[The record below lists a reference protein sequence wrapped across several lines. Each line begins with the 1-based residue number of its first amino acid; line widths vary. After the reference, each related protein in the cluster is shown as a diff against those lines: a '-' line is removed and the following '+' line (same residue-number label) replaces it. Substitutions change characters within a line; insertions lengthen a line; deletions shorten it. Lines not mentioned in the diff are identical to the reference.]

1 MQTEMEKK
9 YQEEKLRSQEAKT
22 KLLQAMTNALPAAKA
37 CSTLTSRFKTAGAA
51 FHNAVESNPD
61 DAECRAAAVRAWLRG
76 IGMLAARMDTICT
89 MLKDNYDDTPMLILA
104 GLNDLDKHDQAK
116 LAMDSKL
123 LASDVKLLC
132 MASEYVVP

>member
-1 MQTEMEKK
+1 MRIR
-9 YQEEKLRSQEAKT
+9 RSV
-22 KLLQAMTNALPAAKA
+22 PKA
-37 CSTLTSRFKTAGAA
+37 SSSSTLTSRFKTAGAA
-51 FHNAVESNPD
+51 FYNTVESNPD

-116 LAMDSKL
+116 LAIDSKL